1 VSTYEDLSRADATAK
16 FAGEATLTFDPA
28 NLSGLFVDPFVSAG
42 WEEFGSPPCP
52 APVRDPVP
60 GDVAVYT
67 VRGSDLSASA
77 GLPAGSFLIAGQ
89 PLITFGAT
97 TAAPRVQL
105 DARLYDV
112 KADGTRLLVTRGTF
126 TLDSGSDLTPI
137 GSANVKL
144 LTYGNLWEIGIDDL
158 VQLELTNVDNP
169 YITPSRIPS
178 VTTVRDVKLTV
189 PIR

>member
-1 VSTYEDLSRADATAK
+1 
-16 FAGEATLTFDPA
+16 
-28 NLSGLFVDPFVSAG
+28 
-42 WEEFGSPPCP
+42 
-52 APVRDPVP
+52 
-60 GDVAVYT
+60 
-67 VRGSDLSASA
+67 
-77 GLPAGSFLIAGQ
+77 
-89 PLITFGAT
+89 LITFGAT

-126 TLDSGSDLTPI
+126 TLDSGSSLTPI
-137 GSANVKL
+137 GSADVKL
-144 LTYGNLWEIGIDDL
+144 LTYGNLWEIGTDDL